1 LKIRNLLFS
10 VPVALLL
17 ALFAVSNRSLVLVD
31 LWPLPYEVETSVATV
46 TLIGLAVGFFLGGM
60 FVWLGDGKVR
70 KELRKHRKKGSKLE
84 EENSKLNKEVTRLDN
99 VATELK
105 KAVDLRNEEEKSAN
119 QANKKSLMQRFMSL
133 VKQ

>member
-1 LKIRNLLFS
+1 
-10 VPVALLL
+10 
-17 ALFAVSNRSLVLVD
+17 
-31 LWPLPYEVETSVATV
+31 
-46 TLIGLAVGFFLGGM
+46 M
-60 FVWLGDGKVR
+60 
-70 KELRKHRKKGSKLE
+70 
-84 EENSKLNKEVTRLDN
+84 TRLDN